1 MRKYLWIAVIALLAC
16 AVYFTSCEKV
26 PKMMEPLLP
35 DVEQVEPTEMPEEMV
50 ETPPEPTEMPEEMM
64 AMPIDLVDVL
74 IYTNRSYWI
83 TLEDAAMAAE
93 TTRNLVESGG
103 FSVEITKDP
112 AHVREWM
119 LQTTGD
125 GNMNVIIFY
134 GVLPDSIYGKGN
146 SQPDGSIAEN
156 WIETMDGDTILNHA
170 DYIAYNSDFEV
181 GEITGV
187 VSTAEVGA
195 NKEGGL
201 QNLMDNPS
209 ISLRDNR
216 NVMSPKTMIVTSDGM
231 ALAPSLVDFVSYRSV
246 QLDQLQGEWFAEKIF
261 ASDTG
266 NDQAACADP
275 VVLRDGDRGRI
286 AIIHGTFEH
295 AGLPN
300 GEVAA
305 EIIANYLLAPPMMAT
320 VEPPAEEPESIE
332 ETPVTEPTP
341 PPVPVTVVAVEPPSG
356 SRISPDTIIDV
367 TFDGVPADLTVSPGE
382 LSISDV
388 NATITGPFMAGTL
401 NLNLIWADGIETVNY
416 TVEEPVPPPP
426 EGMVAIPAGDFEM
439 GANELTDSRPVHTV
453 WVDAFYM
460 DAHEVTNLDYKRFL
474 IANPEWQKR
483 RVQGHMTEPS
493 TYLLDWDNN
502 NNYPEGQANHPVQHV
517 SWHAARAYAEW
528 AGKRLP
534 TEAEW
539 EKAARGSLVGKM
551 FPNGD
556 TISQAEANYG
566 SEGTVPVGSYAPNGY
581 GLYDM
586 MGNVREL
593 CLDHYD
599 RGFYAMSPSR
609 NPLNGASPSNTIADL
624 DAYIIPIYPTEIV
637 IRGGD
642 WSYRSTGLH
651 VAIRGFN
658 RATAPSGYGSLEYPG
673 YGFRC
678 VQDVPR

>member
-1 MRKYLWIAVIALLAC
+1 MRKYLWIAVIALIAS
-16 AVYFTSCEKV
+16 AVYFTSCERI
-26 PKMMEPLLP
+26 PKEMMDTIMP
-35 DVEQVEPTEMPEEMV
+35 DAEQIEPTE
-50 ETPPEPTEMPEEMM
+50 PEPTEMPPEMVEEMM
-64 AMPIDLVDVL
+64 EMPIDLVDVL

-83 TLEDAAMAAE
+83 TIEDAEIAAE
-93 TTRNLVESGG
+93 TTRNLVESEG

-112 AHVREWM
+112 AHVAAWM

-125 GNMNVIIFY
+125 GNVNVMVLY
-134 GVLPDSIYGKGN
+134 GVLPAAVYGAGN
-146 SQPDGSIAEN
+146 TQPDGSIAEN
-156 WIETMDGDTILNHA
+156 WIETTDGDTILNHA
-170 DYIAYNSDFEV
+170 DYIAFNSDFEV
-181 GEITGV
+181 GEITV

-216 NVMSPKTMIVTSDGM
+216 NVMSPKTMVVTSDGM

-266 NDQAACADP
+266 TDEAACADP

-295 AGLPN
+295 VGLLN

-305 EIIANYLLAPPMMAT
+305 EIIANYLLAPPMMET
-320 VEPPAEEPESIE
+320 VEPPAEEPESVE
-332 ETPVTEPTP
+332 ETPVTEPMP
-341 PPVPVTVVAVEPPSG
+341 PPTPVTVLTVEPPNG
-356 SRISPDTIIDV
+356 SRIPPDTTIAV
-367 TFDGVPADLTVSPGE
+367 TFDSPPADLTVSPGE

-416 TVEEPVPPPP
+416 IVEEPVPPPP
-426 EGMVAIPAGDFEM
+426 EGMVAIPAGDFDM
-439 GANELTDSRPVHTV
+439 GHTREASPVHTV

-460 DAHEVTNLDYKRFL
+460 DTHEVTNLEYKRFL
-474 IANPEWQKR
+474 IANPEWEKQR
-483 RVQGHMTEPS
+483 ISGDYIILPFLDR
-493 TYLLDWDNN
+493 YLPDWDES
-502 NNYPEGQANHPVQHV
+502 NNYPNGQANHPVRGV
-517 SWHAARAYAEW
+517 PWHAAVAYAEW

-539 EKAARGSLVGKM
+539 EKAARGGLVGKTY
-551 FPNGD
+551 PNGD
-556 TISQAEANYG
+556 TISEADANYS

-586 MGNVREL
+586 AGNVAEW
-593 CLDHYD
+593 CLDDGSDH
-599 RGFYAMSPSR
+599 FYASSPSR
-609 NPLNGASPSNTIADL
+609 NPLNGAHPSHTTADL
-624 DAYIIPIYPTEIV
+624 DTFPGLSTYTRNHKVY
-637 IRGGD
+637 RGGH
-642 WSYRSTGLH
+642 WRGHSGTVSVYYRHRFQAGEPQPY
-651 VAIRGFN
+651 F
-658 RATAPSGYGSLEYPG
+658 
-673 YGFRC
+673 GFRC